1 LGKASS
7 ISPSD
12 CENIEYTVTGNV
24 SGLVNELVLAVDGG
38 PSLTITADGT
48 FDSARSYIH
57 KEEYLISIETQPTG
71 QTCSLINGSDTI
83 NAADIDD
90 LVVTC
95 ENSPIALAAS
105 EQTDEDQPWQTTLES
120 ELIDANSQVFSITV
134 QPDHGLLSLDDPNT
148 GIYTYTPN
156 ENYFGVDGLTFRVN
170 DGTEESPEETVD
182 ITINAVN
189 DAPVANS
196 DSIDIDANEI
206 IVASAGSDAEGET
219 LTLDFISPPT
229 KGQVVYSVESGNYT
243 YTPGDTGL
251 DQFTFTL
258 NDGTETS
265 NQATLQF
272 NVLPLTNLTETSD
285 NNIKEAA
292 TRHYQNSTIT
302 GALADSADVDWYQ
315 FDAFAEGSV
324 QLDLSALMPASNE
337 AFEITVEDT
346 SGNILAST
354 LLGSDAILRFSVSD
368 DESYFIRFEE
378 GGETNSDNYQILLE
392 YYPSSIATL
401 SWTVPLENVDGSA
414 YENRMGYMIYYGTS
428 EDQLTETA
436 YLDDLTV
443 LEDGPVE
450 LDKIIQNLRLGST
463 YYFTMTAI
471 NDWGIESEY
480 SNTATKAFPLE

>member
-243 YTPGDTGL
+243 
-251 DQFTFTL
+251 
-258 NDGTETS
+258 S
-265 NQATLQF
+265 
-272 NVLPLTNLTETSD
+272 
-285 NNIKEAA
+285 
-292 TRHYQNSTIT
+292 
-302 GALADSADVDWYQ
+302 
-315 FDAFAEGSV
+315 
-324 QLDLSALMPASNE
+324 
-337 AFEITVEDT
+337 
-346 SGNILAST
+346 
-354 LLGSDAILRFSVSD
+354 
-368 DESYFIRFEE
+368 
-378 GGETNSDNYQILLE
+378 
-392 YYPSSIATL
+392 
-401 SWTVPLENVDGSA
+401 
-414 YENRMGYMIYYGTS
+414 
-428 EDQLTETA
+428 
-436 YLDDLTV
+436 
-443 LEDGPVE
+443 
-450 LDKIIQNLRLGST
+450 
-463 YYFTMTAI
+463 
-471 NDWGIESEY
+471 
-480 SNTATKAFPLE
+480 

>member
-1 LGKASS
+1 M
-7 ISPSD
+7 
-12 CENIEYTVTGNV
+12 
-24 SGLVNELVLAVDGG
+24 
-38 PSLTITADGT
+38 
-48 FDSARSYIH
+48 R
-57 KEEYLISIETQPTG
+57 
-71 QTCSLINGSDTI
+71 
-83 NAADIDD
+83 
-90 LVVTC
+90 
-95 ENSPIALAAS
+95 
-105 EQTDEDQPWQTTLES
+105 
-120 ELIDANSQVFSITV
+120 
-134 QPDHGLLSLDDPNT
+134 
-148 GIYTYTPN
+148 
-156 ENYFGVDGLTFRVN
+156 
-170 DGTEESPEETVD
+170 
-182 ITINAVN
+182 
-189 DAPVANS
+189 
-196 DSIDIDANEI
+196 
-206 IVASAGSDAEGET
+206 
-219 LTLDFISPPT
+219 
-229 KGQVVYSVESGNYT
+229 

-258 NDGTETS
+258 NDGAETS

-401 SWTVPLENVDGSA
+401 SWTVPVENVDGSA

-436 YLDDLTV
+436 YLDDLTL